1 MFYTLLVEVSSGLG
15 ASWVVSNTDGVSV
28 GISGHVKLPPTFTK
42 GVEYSYT
49 TYPFTD
55 TFAPGVH
62 ENPTTISSLSIADVC
77 DTARPGVL

>member
-1 MFYTLLVEVSSGLG
+1 MIVMFYTLVVEVSSGLG
-15 ASWVVSNTDGVSV
+15 ASWVVSNTV

-62 ENPTTISSLSIADVC
+62 ENPTAISSLSIAEVC